1 MLRSPRAR
9 ASPAT
14 VPHRRGTRALGLLLS
29 SALLV
34 TAVAPGTAQEQ
45 AQGQEKAD
53 YHAWLAREP
62 AARAQILAFKQFLE
76 MRGVDGVLPTWQLT
90 RTASKWRECNGPRF
104 EVAPFTEWNN
114 IANTLRY
121 IKAHVEP
128 VIGDVEAMSG
138 YRNEELNA
146 CSGGARES
154 AHRGFYALD
163 LVPLKPITRAGMIRS
178 LCAIHVFRGDG
189 YDVGLGFYQGRRFHI
204 DSKGFRKWGPDGKGA
219 TSPCVTGV

>member
-1 MLRSPRAR
+1 M
-9 ASPAT
+9 
-14 VPHRRGTRALGLLLS
+14 ALG
-29 SALLV
+29 
-34 TAVAPGTAQEQ
+34 AVAALALARPGVAQEQ
-45 AQGQEKAD
+45 AEGQSKAD
-53 YHAWLAREP
+53 YHAWLARDP
-62 AARAQILAFKQFLE
+62 AARAQLMGLKQFLSFKE
-76 MRGVDGVLPTWQLT
+76 LDGVLPTWQLV
-90 RTASKWRECNGPRF
+90 RTASRWRECNGPRF
-104 EVAPFTEWNN
+104 EVPPLTRWPH
-114 IANTLRY
+114 ISDTLRF
-121 IKAHVEP
+121 IKLHVEP

-219 TSPCVTGV
+219 TSPCVTGI